1 MKIRTVRAWPVMTLL
16 VLGSAT
22 GVGQISALPDSADT
36 QRRSALGVGAG
47 TTYLFSQDHLSPQ
60 LEIKYSTWLR
70 NKNVRADLVVGVA
83 YLGSEK
89 IVDRPFGLLVAIGGE
104 LQIPVVT
111 SQTGVRLFAGIG
123 AYVLVYR
130 YSRNPVFG
138 VFGTTAART
147 IDGPYIGFTPSLDL
161 QLSVPTATDLELY
174 CVVRGYVNL
183 AQEKE
188 FVTSTIL
195 VGSTWRL

>member
-1 MKIRTVRAWPVMTLL
+1 MMALL

-22 GVGQISALPDSADT
+22 GVGQISALPDSSDT
-36 QRRSALGVGAG
+36 QPRSVLGVGVG

-70 NKNVRADLVVGVA
+70 NKNVRADLVLGVA

-123 AYVLVYR
+123 AYALVYR
-130 YSRNPVFG
+130 YKSGPMFVL
-138 VFGTTAART
+138 VIPRT

-161 QLSVPTATDLELY
+161 QLSVPTAADLELY
-174 CVVRGYVNL
+174 CLVRGYVNL
-183 AQEKE
+183 VQERE